1 MQQKRKRRTKQEMYD
16 ARKHDAETILQNY
29 MGNDV
34 SLVTEELGDKVE
46 KVFEYTGVKALVKYV
61 FGEDCGCDERKENLN
76 LLSKSIKEKL
86 AYAFTS
92 KVSPL
97 TLSEYE
103 YLESVIKTNP
113 RVLDVNQQARFLE
126 IYNRVFRATI
136 TPTGCQDCW
145 RTIYGNLR
153 QLVKIYNA

>member
-34 SLVTEELGDKVE
+34 SLVTEELGYKVE

-61 FGEDCGCDERKENLN
+61 FGEECGCDERKENLN

-153 QLVKIYNA
+153 QLVKIYNV

>member
-46 KVFEYTGVKALVKYV
+46 KVFEFTGVKALVKYV

-126 IYNRVFRATI
+126 IYNRVFRATMK
-136 TPTGCQDCW
+136 PTGCQDCW

>member
-1 MQQKRKRRTKQEMYD
+1 MYD

-61 FGEDCGCDERKENLN
+61 FGEECGCDERKENLN

-153 QLVKIYNA
+153 QLVKIYNV

>member
-126 IYNRVFRATI
+126 IYNRVFRATMK
-136 TPTGCQDCW
+136 PTGCQDCW

>member
-46 KVFEYTGVKALVKYV
+46 KVFEFTGVKALVKYV

-153 QLVKIYNA
+153 QLVKIYNV

>member
-61 FGEDCGCDERKENLN
+61 FGEECGCDERKENLN

-153 QLVKIYNA
+153 QLVKIYNV

>member
-16 ARKHDAETILQNY
+16 ARKHDAETILQEY

-61 FGEDCGCDERKENLN
+61 FGEECGCDERKENLN